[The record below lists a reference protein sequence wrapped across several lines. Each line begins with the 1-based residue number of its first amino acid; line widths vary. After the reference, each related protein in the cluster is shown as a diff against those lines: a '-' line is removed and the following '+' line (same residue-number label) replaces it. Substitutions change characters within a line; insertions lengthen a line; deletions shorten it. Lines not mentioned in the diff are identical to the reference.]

1 MQIGDAN
8 GGMKECLGMIKNATI
23 YLTESELPTVTD
35 LWVHKGAT
43 SYKMLLG
50 RRWATINWAAIE
62 EKPEG
67 TYLKFTSEG
76 DDYSVNAAPNP
87 SFRVLGEGPRCEWEA
102 EEENIATIHKP
113 RQQGVFVVKA
123 AWNQNGKRGQKPRNW
138 FQRSTTYEK
147 RRWEDSGGSEADE
160 WEENGKLR
168 KEVMSSGDE
177 QIEEETYSE
186 MDWNSFSEEEDK
198 DDQGERWVMK
208 WEAGTNKHKSRPA
221 KKTRWVKE
229 KLRRGRQEG
238 RKGKREM
245 SRSKSE
251 SSEDE
256 EGEEGD
262 VSDEPGFKGMDT
274 EEFIR
279 LVVEG
284 G

>member
-1 MQIGDAN
+1 M
-8 GGMKECLGMIKNATI
+8 
-23 YLTESELPTVTD
+23 
-35 LWVHKGAT
+35 
-43 SYKMLLG
+43 
-50 RRWATINWAAIE
+50 
-62 EKPEG
+62 
-67 TYLKFTSEG
+67 
-76 DDYSVNAAPNP
+76 
-87 SFRVLGEGPRCEWEA
+87 LGEGPRCERET

-113 RQQGVFVVKA
+113 RQQGVFVTKA
-123 AWNQNGKRGQKPRNW
+123 AWNQNRKRGQKPCDR
-138 FQRSTTYEK
+138 FQQSTTYEK
-147 RRWEDSGGSEADE
+147 WHQEDSGGSEADE

-168 KEVMSSGDE
+168 KEAMSSEDE

-186 MDWNSFSEEEDK
+186 MDWNSFSEEEDE
-198 DDQGERWVMK
+198 DDRGERWVTK
-208 WEAGTNKHKSRPA
+208 WEAGTNKHKSHLV

-238 RKGKREM
+238 RKGRREM

-262 VSDEPGFKGMDT
+262 ISDEPGFKGMDT